1 MSWYG
6 FRIKIKNNIENF
18 KKKQNEL
25 KEKEDLK
32 KLNEASLILTKK
44 KKMMIVNQKD
54 YIIQILNII
63 MIYWELKQ
71 KLIEDLLEF
80 IQDIKICLIDLIQ
93 KEELKKQKFKID
105 KNEKQILK
113 IYKTNNAQRQI
124 FGFLFYIR
132 KRLDVLQYV
141 SEKIIEE
148 QIKAFKDKEEFYEDN
163 NTIKA
168 YMQNELVKK
177 CLFGTAIN
185 I

>member
-1 MSWYG
+1 
-6 FRIKIKNNIENF
+6 
-18 KKKQNEL
+18 
-25 KEKEDLK
+25 
-32 KLNEASLILTKK
+32 
-44 KKMMIVNQKD
+44 MMIVNQKD

-113 IYKTNNAQRQI
+113 IFKTTQRQI
-124 FGFLFYIR
+124 FSLLLYIR
-132 KRLDVLQYV
+132 KRLDVLKYV
-141 SEKIIEE
+141 CEKIIEE
-148 QIKAFKDKEEFYEDN
+148 QIKAFKDKEAFYEDN

-168 YMQNELVKK
+168 FMQNELVKK
-177 CLFGTAIN
+177 CLFGTTIN
-185 I
+185 IKKFDCV